1 MTARSFI
8 ITAIAL
14 AFCEWASA
22 AALDGRPNILLI
34 VADDLGYADL
44 GAYGSEID
52 TPEIDALARSGV
64 LFTQFH
70 TAPMCAPTRAMLL
83 SGNNNAVA
91 GVASQNRYGLGGVA
105 VPGYEGSLSD
115 RIAPLPRVLRN
126 AGYNTYMA
134 GKWHLGSTKAKSPFA
149 AGFERTFSLIEG
161 GGTHFDNRGFE
172 EGGSHYRENGQ
183 STRYPDGRFST
194 DFYTDKIIEFIES
207 DRENGKPFFAYAA
220 YTAPHW
226 PLQVPDDYLDL
237 YRGNYDDGYDALRER
252 RFESLKEAGI
262 IPLDTELPPRNDVI
276 TPWEDL
282 PVAQQKIESRMM
294 EVYAAMIDNLDDHIG
309 RLLDYLD
316 ENELLDNTLIVFV
329 GDNGAAAEDF
339 YNGYPYDGPTP
350 YIRARFDNSLE
361 NIGTPASFASYGA
374 QWAEA
379 GSAPYRWRKS
389 FLHEGGIVAPMIVS
403 GAGVTRAG
411 MIDSGYATVMDI
423 APTLIEV
430 AEANYPDDGSVRP
443 MVGES
448 MAGVLDGRRE
458 HVHDDD
464 YVTVLAHRGQAMA
477 RKGHWKIVTTF
488 APFDESK
495 FQLYDLRSD
504 PGETLDLRTEEPE
517 IFSELL
523 SIWREKRLEYGYILP
538 RDL

>member
-1 MTARSFI
+1 MHYRLAVVVLL
-8 ITAIAL
+8 AL
-14 AFCEWASA
+14 AGLDAAHA
-22 AALDGRPNILLI
+22 AAESGRPNILLI

-44 GAYGSEID
+44 GVYGSEID
-52 TPEIDALARSGV
+52 TPNIDSLARTGV

-91 GVASQNRYGLGGVA
+91 GVASQNRTGIGGVA

-115 RIAPLPRVLRN
+115 RVAPLPRVLRD
-126 AGYNTYMA
+126 AGYNTYMT
-134 GKWHLGSTKAKSPFA
+134 GKWHLGAADDKSPFA

-161 GGTHFDNRGFE
+161 GGTHFDNQGFE
-172 EGGSHYRENGQ
+172 EGGSHYRENGKIA
-183 STRYPDGRFST
+183 RYPDGRFST
-194 DFYTDKIIEFIES
+194 DFYTDKIIEFIEA
-207 DRENGKPFFAYAA
+207 DKANGQPFFVYAA

-237 YRGNYDDGYDALRER
+237 YRGNYDDGYDSLRER

-262 IPLDTELPPRNDVI
+262 IPLDAALPPRNDVI
-276 TPWEDL
+276 TPWEEL
-282 PVAQQKIESRMM
+282 PEAQQKIESRMM

-309 RLLDYLD
+309 RLMAYLD
-316 ENELLDNTLIVFV
+316 ENGLLDNTLVVFM

-339 YNGYPYDGPTP
+339 YNGYPYDGPTA

-361 NIGTPASFASYGA
+361 NIGTRASFAAYGA

-403 GAGVTRAG
+403 GAGVERSG
-411 MIDSGYATVMDI
+411 EIDSGYATVMDI

-430 AEANYPDDGSVRP
+430 AGARYPDSDMIRP

-448 MAGVLDGRRE
+448 MAGFLGGQSDRI
-458 HVHDDD
+458 HDDS

-477 RKGHWKIVTTF
+477 RRGRWKIVTTF

-495 FQLYDLRSD
+495 FQLYDLQSD
-504 PGETLDLRTEEPE
+504 PGETVDLRSEEPE
-517 IFSELL
+517 IFAELL
-523 SIWREKRLEYGYILP
+523 GIWRKKRIEYGYILP
-538 RDL
+538 QDL

>member
-8 ITAIAL
+8 IAAIAL

-91 GVASQNRYGLGGVA
+91 GVASQNRYSLGGVA

-262 IPLDTELPPRNDVI
+262 IPLDSELPPRNDVI
-276 TPWEDL
+276 TPWDDL
-282 PVAQQKIESRMM
+282 PEAQQKIESRMM
-294 EVYAAMIDNLDDHIG
+294 EVYAAMIDNLDDHMG

-316 ENELLDNTLIVFV
+316 ENELLDNTLIVFM

-389 FLHEGGIVAPMIVS
+389 FLHEGGIVAPMIIS
-403 GAGVTRAG
+403 GASVLRTGI
-411 MIDSGYATVMDI
+411 IDAGYATVMDI

-430 AEANYPDDGSVRP
+430 AGANYPDDGSVRP

-448 MAGVLDGRRE
+448 MAGFLDGRRE
-458 HVHDDD
+458 QVHDDD

-495 FQLYDLRSD
+495 FQLYDLGSD

-517 IFSELL
+517 IFLELL

>member
-8 ITAIAL
+8 IAAIAL

-52 TPEIDALARSGV
+52 TPNIDALARSGV

-262 IPLDTELPPRNDVI
+262 IPLDSELPPRNDVI
-276 TPWEDL
+276 TPWDDL
-282 PVAQQKIESRMM
+282 PEAQQKIESRMM
-294 EVYAAMIDNLDDHIG
+294 EVYAAMIDNLDDHMG

-316 ENELLDNTLIVFV
+316 ENQLLDNTLIVFM

-389 FLHEGGIVAPMIVS
+389 FLHEGGIVAPMIIS
-403 GAGVTRAG
+403 GASVLRTGI
-411 MIDSGYATVMDI
+411 IDAGYATVMDI

-430 AEANYPDDGSVRP
+430 AGANYPDDGSVRP

-448 MAGVLDGRRE
+448 MAGFLDGRRE
-458 HVHDDD
+458 QVHDDD

-495 FQLYDLRSD
+495 FQLYDLGSD

-517 IFSELL
+517 IFLELL

>member
-8 ITAIAL
+8 IAAIAL

-52 TPEIDALARSGV
+52 TPNIDALARSGV

-91 GVASQNRYGLGGVA
+91 GVASQNRYSLGGVA

-262 IPLDTELPPRNDVI
+262 IPLDSELPPRNDVI
-276 TPWEDL
+276 TPWDDL
-282 PVAQQKIESRMM
+282 PEAQQKIESRMM
-294 EVYAAMIDNLDDHIG
+294 EVYAAMIDNLDDHMG

-316 ENELLDNTLIVFV
+316 ENELLDNTLIVFM

-389 FLHEGGIVAPMIVS
+389 FLHEGGIVAPMIIS
-403 GAGVTRAG
+403 GASVLRTGI
-411 MIDSGYATVMDI
+411 IDAGYATVMDI

-430 AEANYPDDGSVRP
+430 AGANYPDDGSVRP

-448 MAGVLDGRRE
+448 MAGFLDGRRE
-458 HVHDDD
+458 QVHDDD

-495 FQLYDLRSD
+495 FQLYDLGSD

-517 IFSELL
+517 IFLELL

>member
-1 MTARSFI
+1 M
-8 ITAIAL
+8 AL
-14 AFCEWASA
+14 ALCDWAGA

-44 GAYGSEID
+44 GAYGSDID
-52 TPEIDALARSGV
+52 TPNIDALARSGV

-134 GKWHLGSTKAKSPFA
+134 GKWHLGASAEKSPFA

-161 GGTHFDNRGFE
+161 GGTHFDSVGFE
-172 EGGSHYRENGQ
+172 EGGSHYRENGE
-183 STRYPDGRFST
+183 SARYPDGRFST

-207 DRENGKPFFAYAA
+207 DRDNGRPFFAYAA

-262 IPLDTELPPRNDVI
+262 IPLDTELPPRNRVI

-309 RLLDYLD
+309 RLIDYLD
-316 ENELLDNTLIVFV
+316 ENALLDNTLIVFI

-350 YIRARFDNSLE
+350 YIRARYDNSLE
-361 NIGTPASFASYGA
+361 NIGTPASFAAYGA

-379 GSAPYRWRKS
+379 GSAPYRWRKG
-389 FLHEGGIVAPMIVS
+389 FLNEGGIVAPMIVS
-403 GAGVTRAG
+403 GASVARAG
-411 MIDSGYATVMDI
+411 VIDSGYATVMDI

-430 AEANYPDDGSVRP
+430 ADATYPDDESIRS

-448 MAGVLDGRRE
+448 MAAYLDGRRE
-458 HVHDDD
+458 QVHDDD

-495 FQLYDLRSD
+495 FQLYDLLSD
-504 PGETLDLRTEEPE
+504 PGETVDLRAEEPE
-517 IFSELL
+517 KFSELL
-523 SIWREKRLEYGYILP
+523 SIWREKRLEYGYVLP
-538 RDL
+538 QDL